1 MLAAI
6 LLAIPAVGA
15 MELHDAVTANDLVQI
30 DALVASGSPIN
41 AVNGENMTALS
52 LAASKGYA
60 KATQA
65 LLKGGAAIG
74 TDLHWAAMR
83 GHVEVLEVLLGAGAE
98 VDGPQPEGEGLA
110 ARTLLHSA
118 VIGNQAAAI
127 ALLVNAGASVDVQD
141 EEQNTPLFLAAK
153 RGHAAAIK
161 ALVKAGAYA
170 WRKGY
175 GGQVTPLQIAANSG
189 HDQAVF
195 ELVVALGRR
204 AAELDAKD
212 AKGRTALHMA
222 AAQGHMAAMIQLLAA
237 GADVGG
243 GAEAGKHETPL
254 HWAALRGHVEAIKLL
269 VGEGASLEARD
280 GGQMTPLELAQDAN
294 QTDTATMLE
303 ALEKKERPDS
313 PPDTDTVEVD
323 GGFGTFAL
331 RFLVGAGLLGLAKV
345 TYALLPSFWSGAKGG
360 KPKRKLKQARAQR

>member
-110 ARTLLHSA
+110 ARTPLHSA

-127 ALLVNAGASVDVQD
+127 ALLVNAGASVDV
-141 EEQNTPLFLAAK
+141 PLY
-153 RGHAAAIK
+153 I
-161 ALVKAGAYA
+161 AY
-170 WRKGY
+170 
-175 GGQVTPLQIAANSG
+175 NS
-189 HDQAVF
+189 
-195 ELVVALGRR
+195 RR
-204 AAELDAKD
+204 EDD
-212 AKGRTALHMA
+212 
-222 AAQGHMAAMIQLLAA
+222 
-237 GADVGG
+237 
-243 GAEAGKHETPL
+243 
-254 HWAALRGHVEAIKLL
+254 
-269 VGEGASLEARD
+269 LE
-280 GGQMTPLELAQDAN
+280 P
-294 QTDTATMLE
+294 
-303 ALEKKERPDS
+303 
-313 PPDTDTVEVD
+313 
-323 GGFGTFAL
+323 
-331 RFLVGAGLLGLAKV
+331 
-345 TYALLPSFWSGAKGG
+345 
-360 KPKRKLKQARAQR
+360 